1 MLTAVVVAVAAG
13 TRLAHPHGS
22 AVPQVAAYLALGGA
36 MFTALLLQAFGSRAV
51 PLITALWRWPP
62 RSCSAASGC
71 SAQIV
76 ACTELLIVLAGYAAL
91 VLGRAV
97 RHAC

>member
-1 MLTAVVVAVAAG
+1 V
-13 TRLAHPHGS
+13 
-22 AVPQVAAYLALGGA
+22 
-36 MFTALLLQAFGSRAV
+36 FG
-51 PLITALWRWPP
+51 
-62 RSCSAASGC
+62 
-71 SAQIV
+71 QIV